1 MEDNEQLELQ
11 KEAPVDEQIDFDG
24 WYASREDAIPAQHRK
39 EILLADFRA
48 RKVPMVAR
56 IKDFDEALR
65 KYGVKLG

>member
-11 KEAPVDEQIDFDG
+11 KEAPEDEQVDFDG

-39 EILLADFRA
+39 EILLADF
-48 RKVPMVAR
+48 
-56 IKDFDEALR
+56 DEALR